1 MYDSEIMAM
10 LTSNSHM
17 NQFDFFIEK
26 VQTA

>member
-10 LTSNSHM
+10 LTSNSHI
-17 NQFDFFIEK
+17 NQFNFFIEE